1 MYPKVSFSEVPITRH
16 ELHPQKKPLRAIDLK
31 PFTNSSWRHSDCSA
45 HWYSFQVYGSGDFRS
60 SSLSPL
66 HGRRLTGGN
75 GLMEVFMFRL
85 SSFISVAFVVAV
97 SSGQSFAGDDQWF
110 FTGAE
115 IANAYRYQ
123 QQFGAR
129 LRSPLEPQT
138 CFQGKKD
145 FGASYQGRRFVAPC
159 RFVGET
165 VRQLRE
171 LLESGAAK
179 YLFPLDV
186 DSADLVVPADV
197 YASKYK
203 QLPREEILPA
213 LLREPT
219 LVAIYHTAV
228 HLNPDVGDPGS
239 GMSGWGKERAV
250 AGFYDG
256 RPNRAL
262 SPRSDGG
269 VDYQPQGLVRLGS
282 FTMMGHF
289 LGELTFVANDTVVT
303 FDLSFDND
311 RAAAPTGTIV
321 TVRAAAA
328 R

>member
-1 MYPKVSFSEVPITRH
+1 
-16 ELHPQKKPLRAIDLK
+16 
-31 PFTNSSWRHSDCSA
+31 
-45 HWYSFQVYGSGDFRS
+45 
-60 SSLSPL
+60 
-66 HGRRLTGGN
+66 
-75 GLMEVFMFRL
+75 MFKL
-85 SSFISVAFVVAV
+85 SSFISVAFILAV
-97 SSGQSFAGDDQWF
+97 SFGQSFARDQWF
-110 FTGAE
+110 FTATE

-129 LRSPLEPQT
+129 LQNPLEPQT

-145 FGASYQGRRFVAPC
+145 FAASYQGGRFVAPC
-159 RFVGET
+159 RFVGDT
-165 VRQLRE
+165 IRQLRE

-186 DSADLVVPADV
+186 DSADLAVPADV

-228 HLNPDVGDPGS
+228 HLNLEVGNQGS
-239 GMSGWGKERAV
+239 GMEAWGKERTIV
-250 AGFYDG
+250 GFYDG
-256 RPNRAL
+256 RANQVS

-269 VDYQPQGLVRLGS
+269 IDHEPEGLVRLGG

-289 LGELTFVANDTVVT
+289 LGELTFVANETVVT
-303 FDLSFDND
+303 FDLSFDSD
-311 RAAAPTGTIV
+311 RAAAPTADVI
-321 TVRAAAA
+321 TVRAVA

>member
-1 MYPKVSFSEVPITRH
+1 MFKLRSFV
-16 ELHPQKKPLRAIDLK
+16 
-31 PFTNSSWRHSDCSA
+31 
-45 HWYSFQVYGSGDFRS
+45 G
-60 SSLSPL
+60 
-66 HGRRLTGGN
+66 
-75 GLMEVFMFRL
+75 
-85 SSFISVAFVVAV
+85 VAV
-97 SSGQSFAGDDQWF
+97 VLAASAGQFFARDDRWF
-110 FTGAE
+110 FT
-115 IANAYRYQ
+115 ANEMADAYRYQ

-129 LRSPLEPQT
+129 LRHPLEPQT
-138 CFQGKKD
+138 CLQGKKD
-145 FGASYQGRRFVAPC
+145 FASSYQGRPFTAPC

-165 VRQLRE
+165 IRQLRE

-186 DSADLVVPADV
+186 DSADLAVPADV
-197 YASKYK
+197 YVSKYK

-228 HLNPDVGDPGS
+228 HLNPEVGNKAS
-239 GMSGWGKERAV
+239 GMSAWGKMRTV

-256 RPNRAL
+256 RPNQFL
-262 SPRSDGG
+262 SPRFDGG
-269 VDYQPQGLVRLGS
+269 VDVEPAGLVRLGS
-282 FTMMGHF
+282 FTMMSHF

-311 RAAAPTGTIV
+311 RAAAPTMDV
-321 TVRAAAA
+321 VKVSAAA

>member
-1 MYPKVSFSEVPITRH
+1 
-16 ELHPQKKPLRAIDLK
+16 
-31 PFTNSSWRHSDCSA
+31 
-45 HWYSFQVYGSGDFRS
+45 
-60 SSLSPL
+60 
-66 HGRRLTGGN
+66 
-75 GLMEVFMFRL
+75 MFKL
-85 SSFISVAFVVAV
+85 SSILSIAFVLATFL
-97 SSGQSFAGDDQWF
+97 GQSFAKDDRWF
-110 FTGAE
+110 FTATE

-138 CFQGKKD
+138 CFQGKRD

-186 DSADLVVPADV
+186 DSADLAVPADV
-197 YASKYK
+197 YASKYQ

-228 HLNPDVGDPGS
+228 HLNPEVGDQGS
-239 GMSGWGKERAV
+239 GMSVWGKERAI

-256 RPNRAL
+256 RPNQAL

-269 VDYQPQGLVRLGS
+269 VDYEPQGLVRLGS
-282 FTMMGHF
+282 FTMMSHF
-289 LGELTFVANDTVVT
+289 LGELTFVANDAVVT

-311 RAAAPTGTIV
+311 RAEAPAGNIV
-321 TVRAAAA
+321 TVRAAAQ
-328 R
+328 

>member
-1 MYPKVSFSEVPITRH
+1 MFK
-16 ELHPQKKPLRAIDLK
+16 L
-31 PFTNSSWRHSDCSA
+31 
-45 HWYSFQVYGSGDFRS
+45 GS
-60 SSLSPL
+60 L
-66 HGRRLTGGN
+66 
-75 GLMEVFMFRL
+75 
-85 SSFISVAFVVAV
+85 ISVAFVVAASV
-97 SSGQSFAGDDQWF
+97 GQSFAKDDPWF
-110 FTGAE
+110 FTATE

-129 LRSPLEPQT
+129 LRNPLEPQT

-145 FGASYQGRRFVAPC
+145 FGASYQGKRFVAPC

-165 VRQLRE
+165 IRQLRE

-186 DSADLVVPADV
+186 DSADLAVPADV

-213 LLREPT
+213 LLREPM
-219 LVAIYHTAV
+219 LVAIYRTAV
-228 HLNPDVGDPGS
+228 HLNPELGDKAS
-239 GMSGWGKERAV
+239 GMSVWGKNPTI

-256 RPNRAL
+256 RPNQVL
-262 SPRSDGG
+262 SPRSDGR
-269 VDYQPQGLVRLGS
+269 VDYEPEGLIRLGS

-289 LGELTFVANDTVVT
+289 LGELTFVANDTVVS

-311 RAAAPTGTIV
+311 RAAAPAADIV
-321 TVRAAAA
+321 TVSAAA

>member
-1 MYPKVSFSEVPITRH
+1 MFKLRSFV
-16 ELHPQKKPLRAIDLK
+16 
-31 PFTNSSWRHSDCSA
+31 
-45 HWYSFQVYGSGDFRS
+45 G
-60 SSLSPL
+60 
-66 HGRRLTGGN
+66 
-75 GLMEVFMFRL
+75 
-85 SSFISVAFVVAV
+85 VAFVLAA
-97 SSGQSFAGDDQWF
+97 SFGQSFAKDEWF
-110 FTGAE
+110 FTASE

-129 LRSPLEPQT
+129 LRNPLEPQT
-138 CFQGKKD
+138 CWQGKKD
-145 FGASYQGRRFVAPC
+145 FAASYQGRPFVAPC

-165 VRQLRE
+165 IRQLKE

-186 DSADLVVPADV
+186 DSADLAVPVDV
-197 YASKYK
+197 YVSRYK
-203 QLPREEILPA
+203 QLSREEILPA

-219 LVAIYHTAV
+219 LVAIYRTAV
-228 HLNPDVGDPGS
+228 HLNPEVGNKGS
-239 GMSGWGKERAV
+239 GMSVWGKNRTV

-256 RPNRAL
+256 RPNQVL

-269 VDYQPQGLVRLGS
+269 VDYEPAGLVRLGS

-289 LGELTFVANDTVVT
+289 LGELTFVANDSVVT

-311 RAAAPTGTIV
+311 RAAATADVV
-321 TVRAAAA
+321 TMSAAA

>member
-1 MYPKVSFSEVPITRH
+1 MFKLTSFV
-16 ELHPQKKPLRAIDLK
+16 
-31 PFTNSSWRHSDCSA
+31 
-45 HWYSFQVYGSGDFRS
+45 G
-60 SSLSPL
+60 
-66 HGRRLTGGN
+66 
-75 GLMEVFMFRL
+75 
-85 SSFISVAFVVAV
+85 VAV
-97 SSGQSFAGDDQWF
+97 VLAAFGQSFAKDDRWF
-110 FTGAE
+110 FT
-115 IANAYRYQ
+115 ANEMADAYRYQ

-129 LRSPLEPQT
+129 LRHPLEPQT
-138 CFQGKKD
+138 CLQGKKD
-145 FGASYQGRRFVAPC
+145 FAASYQGRRFTAPC

-165 VRQLRE
+165 IRQLRE

-186 DSADLVVPADV
+186 DSADLAVPTDV
-197 YASKYK
+197 YVSKYK

-228 HLNPDVGDPGS
+228 HLNAEVSNKGS
-239 GMSGWGKERAV
+239 GMCAWGKMRTV

-256 RPNRAL
+256 RPNQIL
-262 SPRSDGG
+262 SPRADGG
-269 VDYQPQGLVRLGS
+269 VDHEPAGLVRLAS
-282 FTMMGHF
+282 FTMMSHF

-311 RAAAPTGTIV
+311 RAAAPTTDV
-321 TVRAAAA
+321 VKVSAAA